1 LVLRGQE
8 KGIYYEQRVEE
19 RDLGGFLFTRVYYTP
34 KEIDLDEY
42 MEISM
47 DAEEVARIKEA
58 VAYIIE

>member
-1 LVLRGQE
+1 LVLGGQE

-19 RDLGGFLFTRVYYTP
+19 RELFGFSFTRVYYTP

-42 MEISM
+42 MEGSM
-47 DAEEVARIKEA
+47 DAEEVARIEEA